1 MTNSTN
7 APHFLTHQFFLPA
20 SPWRSAEPVKTLLLS
35 QHARALITRRPGG
48 LVNLESAWND
58 ERNQLTFPPSPP
70 ASDPDVRTDPYTYE
84 QERTGRTNRM
94 SVADL
99 TCLARPFACRQ
110 KRYREAEYTPKSLGG
125 GGGYVEKVKKQMR
138 EEGLA
143 SDGVPE
149 GASPLPCLRRC
160 GCDNWHSARRVARRD
175 AGGGACTEGGH

>member
-1 MTNSTN
+1 MTDASGNNLDPNCGTGPEPAANSTN
-7 APHFLTHQFFLPA
+7 APLFDAPVLPA
-20 SPWRSAEPVKTLLLS
+20 SISVAVRGPVKTLLS

-99 TCLARPFACRQ
+99 VRLARPFACRQ

-149 GASPLPCLRRC
+149 GASPLPEGASLLPSLAGLRL
-160 GCDNWHSARRVARRD
+160 
-175 AGGGACTEGGH
+175 